1 MSHSVQKHLAVTPA
15 VYDEEI
21 RRFVPGYDAMLDEVV
36 GALEEHLPRRAG
48 RVLDLGAGTGALTA
62 RIAARLPELFFTL
75 LDADAAMLALAAQ
88 RLAPIRARLEFRE
101 GSFSE
106 VLPVC
111 DAAVAS
117 LALHHLH
124 ARNEKRDAYRNVLR
138 ALPPGGVLVNA
149 DAALPASA
157 ALAEPLRRRWA
168 AHLVARGDSESQA
181 FERFAQ
187 WATEDTYYS
196 IQDELEMLSEAGFA
210 QIDVRWRMG
219 PTTVIVARRGESGA
233 VR

>member
-1 MSHSVQKHLAVTPA
+1 MSHSVQKHLAVTPE

-62 RIAARLPELFFTL
+62 RIAARLPGLGFTL
-75 LDADAAMLALAAQ
+75 LDADAAMLALAAE

-101 GSFSE
+101 GSFSQE
-106 VLPVC
+106 LPAC

-124 ARNEKRDAYRNVLR
+124 ARNEKCDAYRNILR
-138 ALPPGGVLVNA
+138 SLPPGGVLVNA

-168 AHLVARGDSESQA
+168 AHLIERGDSESQA
-181 FERFAQ
+181 FARFAQ
-187 WATEDTYYS
+187 WDAEDTYYS

-210 QIDVRWRMG
+210 QIDVRWRLG
-219 PTTVIVARRGESGA
+219 PITVIVARRGESGA

>member
-1 MSHSVQKHLAVTPA
+1 MGHSVQKHLAVTPA

-36 GALEEHLPRRAG
+36 GALEEHLPRRTG

-62 RIAARLPELFFTL
+62 RIAARLPELRFTL
-75 LDADAAMLALAAQ
+75 LDIDAAMLVRAAE
-88 RLAPIRARLEFRE
+88 RLAPILPRLEFRE
-101 GSFSE
+101 GSFSQQ
-106 VLPVC
+106 LPAC

-124 ARNEKRDAYRNVLR
+124 ARDDKRDTYRNILN
-138 ALPPGGVLVNA
+138 ALPPGGVLVSA
-149 DAALPASA
+149 DATLPASA

-168 AHLVARGDSESQA
+168 AHLIEHGDTESQA

-210 QIDVRWRMG
+210 QMDVRWRLG
-219 PTTVIVARRGESGA
+219 PTTVIVARRG
-233 VR
+233 